1 MPTGK
6 RLDPY
11 RNFRFRIAI
20 DGIQVAAF
28 SDATI
33 PDTSTEAVEYRE
45 GTDATHSRK
54 LSGLTKFGNVTLK
67 RGLTDSM
74 DLCNWRKAVMQKGAL
89 NNRKSLSLILID
101 EEGNEKAQWDIVEAW
116 PIKYDVNA
124 LTAKGNEVSIESIEL
139 AHEGVTRVKE
149 H

>member
-45 GTDATHSRK
+45 GTDATHARK

-74 DLCNWRKAVMQKGAL
+74 DLYNWRKAVMQKGAL
-89 NNRKSLSLILID
+89 NNRKSLSIILID

-124 LTAKGNEVSIESIEL
+124 LSAKGNEVSIESIEL
-139 AHEGVTRVKE
+139 AHEGVTRVK
-149 H
+149 